1 MQRSAEEIMASRIQR
16 TLAVSL
22 ACVLPLL
29 PLRAQAADARIAV
42 ATETTSLDP
51 QFHNVGPNNATSHNV
66 FDTLIAQDERQR
78 LQPALALS
86 WTPIASTQWEIK
98 LRPGVLFSDGT
109 PFTADDAVFSLERA
123 SKVPNSPSSFAMY
136 AKSIRR
142 SEAID
147 PLTVRIETGGPAPL
161 LPNDLS
167 ALSIVSR
174 HAASG
179 RTTADFNGTTAAIG
193 TGPYRYLSWDRGSRL
208 LLARNDRFWGRR
220 PDWDH
225 VTIRPISNGAARVA
239 ALLSGDVDLI
249 DFVPSDTI
257 VGLKADSRVNLFS
270 TDSNRLIF
278 ILLDSSRDQSPGVLD
293 PAGVPLTPNPLRDRR
308 VREAI
313 SAAINRDALVAR
325 LLNGQGTPAG
335 QLLPPGF
342 FGTSGNLTPPKFDP
356 ARARDLLTKAGYP
369 KGFGLVLVATN
380 DRYPKDVE
388 IAQGIA
394 QMLTRIGIA
403 ARVDTMPASMLFT
416 RGSRLEFSAMV
427 LGWIAASGEVTSP
440 MVALLATYDAAKGF
454 GSSNRGR
461 YSNPEFDRLLEEGL
475 QTLDASKRGVV
486 LSQATE
492 IAMRDVGLVPLYFLV
507 NTWATRKGFAYDA
520 RSDEMTTAAGLTPVR

>member
-1 MQRSAEEIMASRIQR
+1 MSRIHR
-16 TLAVSL
+16 TLALCLACAATLLPASL
-22 ACVLPLL
+22 ATTAL
-29 PLRAQAADARIAV
+29 AADARIAV

-51 QFHNVGPNNATSHNV
+51 QFHNVGPNNATWHNV
-66 FDTLIAQDERQR
+66 FDALIAQDDRQR

-86 WTPIASTQWEIK
+86 WTPLSPTLWEIR

-109 PFTADDAVFSLERA
+109 PFTADDVVFSLQRA
-123 SKVPNSPSSFAMY
+123 PTVPNSPSSFAMY
-136 AKSIRR
+136 AKSIGRA
-142 SEAID
+142 EAVD
-147 PLTVRIETGGPAPL
+147 PLTVRIDTGQPAPL

-167 ALSIVSR
+167 ALAIVSR

-179 RTTADFNGTTAAIG
+179 KTTADFDTLAAAIG
-193 TGPYRYLSWDRGSRL
+193 TGPYRYVRWDRGGAL
-208 LLARNDRFWGRR
+208 LLARNDRYWGRR
-220 PDWDH
+220 PDWDK

-249 DFVPSDTI
+249 DFVPSDT
-257 VGLKADSRVNLFS
+257 VAGLAADGRVSLFR

-278 ILLDSSRDQSPGVLD
+278 VLLDSSRDRSPGVLD
-293 PAGVPLTPNPLRDRR
+293 AAGAPLTPNPLRDRR

-313 SAAINRDALVAR
+313 SIAINREALVAR
-325 LLNGQGTPAG
+325 LLDGQGTPAG

-342 FGTSGNLTPPKFDP
+342 FGTSTNLPPPKFDP
-356 ARARDLLTKAGYP
+356 ARARELLAEAGVP

-388 IAQGIA
+388 IAQAIA
-394 QMLTRIGIA
+394 QMLSRVGIA

-440 MVALLATYDAAKGF
+440 MIALLGTFDAAKGF

-475 QTLDASKRGVV
+475 QTLDGPKRAVI
-486 LSQATE
+486 LAQATE

-507 NTWATRKGFAYDA
+507 NTWATRKGFSYDA
-520 RSDEMTTAAGLTPVR
+520 RSDEMTMATGLSPGP

>member
-1 MQRSAEEIMASRIQR
+1 MTRIPR
-16 TLAVSL
+16 RLAACLARL
-22 ACVLPLL
+22 ACLACLAMLL
-29 PLRAQAADARIAV
+29 PGAARAADARIAV

-51 QFHNVGPNNATSHNV
+51 QFHNVGPNNAAFHNV
-66 FDTLIAQDERQR
+66 FDTLIAQDDRQR
-78 LQPALALS
+78 LLPGLALS
-86 WTPIASTQWEIK
+86 WTPVAPTTWEIR

-109 PFTADDAVFSLERA
+109 PFTADDAVFSLQRA
-123 SKVPNSPSSFAMY
+123 PTVPNSPSSFAMY
-136 AKSIRR
+136 AKSIGKVQ
-142 SEAID
+142 ATD
-147 PLTVRIETGGPAPL
+147 PLTLRIDTIEPAPL

-167 ALSIVSR
+167 AIAIVSR
-174 HAASG
+174 QAASG
-179 RTTADFNGTTAAIG
+179 RSTADFDSTAAAIG
-193 TGPYRYLSWDRGSRL
+193 TGPYRYVSWERGGAL
-208 LLARNDRFWGRR
+208 LLARNDHYWGKR
-220 PDWDH
+220 PDWDR

-239 ALLSGDVDLI
+239 ALLSGDVDLV
-249 DFVPSDTI
+249 DFVPSDT
-257 VGLKADSRVNLFS
+257 VAQLKADPRADLFS

-278 ILLDSSRDQSPGVLD
+278 ILLDSNRDQSPGVLD
-293 PAGVPLTPNPLRDRR
+293 AAGAPLTPNPLRDRR

-313 SAAINRDALVAR
+313 SIAINRDALVAR

-342 FGTSGNLTPPKFDP
+342 FGTSKNLPPPSFDA
-356 ARARDLLTKAGYP
+356 ARARGLLTEAGYP

-388 IAQGIA
+388 VAQGIA
-394 QMLTRIGIA
+394 QMLTRIGITV
-403 ARVDTMPASMLFT
+403 RVDTMPASMLFT

-461 YSNPEFDRLLEEGL
+461 YSNKEFDRLLGEGL
-475 QTLDASKRGVV
+475 QTLDADRRAAL

-492 IAMRDVGLVPLYFLV
+492 VAMRDVGLVPLYFLV

-520 RSDEMTTAAGLTPVR
+520 RSDEMTVAAGLTPSR

>member
-1 MQRSAEEIMASRIQR
+1 MISKIQR
-16 TLAVSL
+16 TLAACL
-22 ACVLPLL
+22 ACVATLL
-29 PLRAQAADARIAV
+29 SPAAWAADARIAV

-66 FDTLIAQDERQR
+66 FDTLIAQDDRQR

-86 WTPIASTQWEIK
+86 WTPVGPTRWEVK

-109 PFTADDAVFSLERA
+109 PFTADDVVFSLQRA
-123 SKVPNSPSSFAMY
+123 PTVPNSPSSFAMY
-136 AKSIRR
+136 AKSLGKV
-142 SEAID
+142 EATD
-147 PLTVRIETGGPAPL
+147 PLTVRIETGEPAPL

-167 ALSIVSR
+167 ALAIVSR
-174 HAASG
+174 HAAAG
-179 RTTADFNGTTAAIG
+179 KTTADFDSTAAAIG
-193 TGPYRYLSWDRGSRL
+193 TGPYRYVRWDRGGTL
-208 LLARNDRFWGRR
+208 LLARNDHYWGRR
-220 PDWDH
+220 PDWDQ
-225 VTIRPISNGAARVA
+225 VTIRPIANGAARVA

-257 VGLKADSRVNLFS
+257 AGLKANDQVNLFS

-293 PAGVPLTPNPLRDRR
+293 ANGAPLAQNPLRDRR

-313 SAAINRDALVAR
+313 SIAINRDALVTR

-342 FGTSGNLTPPKFDP
+342 FGTSGNLPPPAFDP
-356 ARARDLLTKAGYP
+356 ARARTLLNEAGYP

-380 DRYPKDVE
+380 DRYPRDAEV
-388 IAQGIA
+388 AQAIA

-403 ARVDTMPASMLFT
+403 VRVDTMPASMLFT

-461 YSNPEFDRLLEEGL
+461 YSNSNFDKLLEEGL
-475 QTLDASKRGVV
+475 QTLDASRRAAV
-486 LSQATE
+486 LSEATE

-520 RSDEMTTAAGLTPVR
+520 RSDEMTTAAGLTRAP

>member
-1 MQRSAEEIMASRIQR
+1 MTSW
-16 TLAVSL
+16 TGWKLATCL
-22 ACVLPLL
+22 LCLPLL
-29 PLRAQAADARIAV
+29 LPHAARAAEARIAV

-51 QFHNVGPNNATSHNV
+51 QFHNVGPNNAAAHNV
-66 FDTLIAQDERQR
+66 FDTLIAQDDRQR

-86 WTPIASTQWEIK
+86 WTAVAPTRWEIR

-109 PFTADDAVFSLERA
+109 PFTADDVVFSLQRA
-123 SKVPNSPSSFAMY
+123 PAVPNSPSSFAMY
-136 AKSIRR
+136 AKSIVRV
-142 SEAID
+142 EAVD
-147 PLTVRIETGGPAPL
+147 PLTVRIETGEPAPL

-167 ALSIVSR
+167 ALAVVSR
-174 HAASG
+174 RAAAG
-179 RTTADFNGTTAAIG
+179 KNTADFDSTAAAIG
-193 TGPYRYLSWDRGSRL
+193 TGPFRYLRWDRGGTL
-208 LLARNDRFWGRR
+208 LLGRNEHYWGKR
-220 PDWDH
+220 PDWDQ

-257 VGLKADSRVNLFS
+257 ARLKTDPRTDLFS

-278 ILLDSSRDQSPGVLD
+278 ILLDSARDSSPGVLD
-293 PAGVPLTPNPLRDRR
+293 AAGAPLPHNPLRDRR
-308 VREAI
+308 VREAV
-313 SAAINRDALVAR
+313 SLAINREALVGR
-325 LLNGQGTPAG
+325 LLNGQATPAG

-342 FGTSGNLTPPKFDP
+342 FGTSANLAPPPFDP
-356 ARARDLLTKAGYP
+356 ARARALLAEAGYP
-369 KGFGLVLVATN
+369 GGFHLVLVATN

-394 QMLTRIGIA
+394 QMLTRVGISA
-403 ARVDTMPASMLFT
+403 QVDTMPASMLFT

-461 YSNPEFDRLLEEGL
+461 YSNPDFDRLLEQGL
-475 QTLDASKRGVV
+475 QTLEAPARAALLSK
-486 LSQATE
+486 ATE
-492 IAMRDVGLVPLYFLV
+492 LAMRDVGLVPLYFLV
-507 NTWATRKGFAYDA
+507 NTWAARKGLVYDA
-520 RSDEMTTAAGLTPVR
+520 RSDEMTVAAGLTLMR